1 MEQKRRR
8 GRSEE
13 RKAIFDEFFAPLVC
27 QVEFEWSNSGFPF
40 RETQNPHSGRRV
52 GHSRNERKEK
62 AHLRR
67 FREGGPPNFKNGRKR
82 FRVRYELTLLFHGNV
97 GHGGAMQLVAHSDRQ
112 GFAIG
117 TCSDARD
124 ADHLS
129 ITFVGF
135 FDGVLA

>member
-1 MEQKRRR
+1 VLPEFKRFSNPESTFSHPWVSTSGALRN
-8 GRSEE
+8 EE
-13 RKAIFDEFFAPLVC
+13 KKKPTFAKAAK
-27 QVEFEWSNSGFPF
+27 
-40 RETQNPHSGRRV
+40 V
-52 GHSRNERKEK
+52 GHLTSRMGEN
-62 AHLRR
+62 
-67 FREGGPPNFKNGRKR
+67 R

-117 TCSDARD
+117 TCNDARD

>member
-1 MEQKRRR
+1 MQWRDRDIFIPTWDDVWGTQKP
-8 GRSEE
+8 
-13 RKAIFDEFFAPLVC
+13 RK
-27 QVEFEWSNSGFPF
+27 
-40 RETQNPHSGRRV
+40 
-52 GHSRNERKEK
+52 KK
-62 AHLRR
+62 AHPRESG
-67 FREGGPPNFKNGRKR
+67 EGGPPNFKNGGNR
-82 FRVRYELTLLFHGNV
+82 FRVRYELTLLFHGNE